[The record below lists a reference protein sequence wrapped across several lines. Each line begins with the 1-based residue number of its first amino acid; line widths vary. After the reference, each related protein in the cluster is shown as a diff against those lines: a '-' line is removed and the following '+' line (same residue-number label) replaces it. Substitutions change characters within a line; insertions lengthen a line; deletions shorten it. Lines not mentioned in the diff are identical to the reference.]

1 MADSAGLFLILPILL
16 VTTRDEAILRTLLYA
31 DVFDYPLRP
40 IEIHHY
46 LIGVSATPEEIQSAL
61 EASAWLA
68 PRVTRINGY
77 VAMQGRAEISELRD
91 ERQRSSS
98 ALWPVARRWAYR
110 IGGLPFVRMVAVTG
124 ALAMDNA
131 PPGDDIDF
139 LIITA
144 PGRVWLAR
152 AFVIAL
158 VRLARLFGVG
168 LCPNYVLAQSALMQ
182 EQRNL
187 FIAHDLAQMV
197 PLVGQS
203 VYAEMRAANPW
214 AADYLP
220 QAQQPLRAEAELAP
234 RGWLRAW
241 QRSGEALLSGHLGDA
256 LEAWERRRKLRKFS
270 NAAHTPGPAAQLD
283 AEHVKGH
290 FDDHGEK
297 ILKKF
302 EARLARY
309 FH

>member
-1 MADSAGLFLILPILL
+1 MTA
-16 VTTRDEAILRTLLYA
+16 RDEAILRTLLYA

-46 LIGVSATPEEIQSAL
+46 LIGVSATPEEVQSAL
-61 EASAWLA
+61 EASSWLA
-68 PRVTRINGY
+68 PRVTRVNGY
-77 VAMQGRAEISELRD
+77 VAVHGRAEISELRD

-144 PGRVWLAR
+144 PGRVWLTRALIV
-152 AFVIAL
+152 AFV
-158 VRLARLFGVG
+158 RFARLLGVG
-168 LCPNYVLAQSALMQ
+168 LCPNYVLAQSALVQ

-197 PLVGQS
+197 PLVGQA

-214 AADYLP
+214 AAEYLP
-220 QAQQPLRAEAELAP
+220 HAHRPLRIETELTP
-234 RGWLRAW
+234 RG
-241 QRSGEALLSGHLGDA
+241 
-256 LEAWERRRKLRKFS
+256 
-270 NAAHTPGPAAQLD
+270 
-283 AEHVKGH
+283 
-290 FDDHGEK
+290 
-297 ILKKF
+297 
-302 EARLARY
+302 
-309 FH
+309 